1 MSNPNHLGSESQSIV
16 SLKND
21 NSLAASLTERI
32 AATGLQIIRE
42 FFPTNQP
49 ESDAAARLRIELLA
63 EVVAAVGSERFLRA
77 VRDAIAVSRS
87 RWDCS
92 VAKIREMA
100 GLRYEPPQSRV
111 AAAWDFATQTFLN
124 HARLDPEGRYR
135 LEEKVV
141 LRDGVAE
148 VTPIPLV
155 PPAVLRAVQAL
166 GGWSA
171 LADTSNWSFRYKDF
185 RELYRDDSNPRMDRT
200 GSDLERAG

>member
-1 MSNPNHLGSESQSIV
+1 MALSKSGPSSSV
-16 SLKND
+16 SLIENERMAAVG
-21 NSLAASLTERI
+21 LAMV
-32 AATGLQIIRE
+32 RE

-92 VAKIREMA
+92 VARIREMA

-111 AAAWDFATQTFLN
+111 AVAWDFATQTFLN

>member
-1 MSNPNHLGSESQSIV
+1 LSIENERV
-16 SLKND
+16 AAVG
-21 NSLAASLTERI
+21 LAA
-32 AATGLQIIRE
+32 IRE
-42 FFPTNQP
+42 MFPTNQP

-63 EVVAAVGSERFLRA
+63 EIVALVGPDRYQRA

-92 VAKIREMA
+92 VARIREMA

-111 AAAWDFATQTFLN
+111 AAAWDFTCQTFLN

-148 VTPIPLV
+148 VTPIPDV
-155 PPAVLRAVQAL
+155 PLAVWRAVQAM

-171 LADTSNWSFRYKDF
+171 LADPSNWSFRFKDF
-185 RELYRDDSNPRMDRT
+185 KELYCESNPRIDA
-200 GSDLERAG
+200 LEKRRRRA

>member
-171 LADTSNWSFRYKDF
+171 LADTSNWSYRFKDF
-185 RELYRDDSNPRMDRT
+185 RELYTENPNPHIDRP

>member
-1 MSNPNHLGSESQSIV
+1 MG
-16 SLKND
+16 
-21 NSLAASLTERI
+21 I
-32 AATGLQIIRE
+32 AMTRE
-42 FFPTNQP
+42 MFPTNQP

-63 EVVAAVGSERFLRA
+63 EVVAIVGSERFLRA
-77 VRDAIAVSRS
+77 VKDAIAVSRS

-92 VAKIREMA
+92 VSRIREMA

-111 AAAWDFATQTFLN
+111 AAAWNFATQTFLN

-148 VTPIPLV
+148 VTPIPEV
-155 PPAVLRAVQAL
+155 PQAVWRAVQAL

-171 LADTSNWSFRYKDF
+171 LADTSNWSYRFKDF
-185 RELYRDDSNPRMDRT
+185 KELYRDDFSPRIDQPGT
-200 GSDLERAG
+200 DLERAG

>member
-92 VAKIREMA
+92 VARIREMA

-111 AAAWDFATQTFLN
+111 AVAWDFATQTFLN

>member
-1 MSNPNHLGSESQSIV
+1 MAAVG
-16 SLKND
+16 
-21 NSLAASLTERI
+21 LAMV
-32 AATGLQIIRE
+32 RE

-63 EVVAAVGSERFLRA
+63 EVVDAVGYEHFLRA

-92 VAKIREMA
+92 VARIREMA

-155 PPAVLRAVQAL
+155 PQAVLRAVQAL

-185 RELYRDDSNPRMDRT
+185 RELYRDDSNPHIDRT

>member
-1 MSNPNHLGSESQSIV
+1 MALSKSGPNSSVSSIENERV
-16 SLKND
+16 AAVG
-21 NSLAASLTERI
+21 LAA
-32 AATGLQIIRE
+32 IRE
-42 FFPTNQP
+42 MFPTTQP

-63 EVVAAVGSERFLRA
+63 EVVAIVGPERYRQA

-92 VAKIREMA
+92 VARIREMA

-111 AAAWDFATQTFLN
+111 AAAWNFATQTFLN

-148 VTPIPLV
+148 VTPIPDV
-155 PPAVLRAVQAL
+155 PLAVWRAVQGM

-171 LADTSNWSFRYKDF
+171 LADTSNWSFRFKDF
-185 RELYRDDSNPRMDRT
+185 KDLYCESSPRIDS
-200 GSDLERAG
+200 LEKTC

>member
-1 MSNPNHLGSESQSIV
+1 MSKSGPNSSVSSIENERV
-16 SLKND
+16 
-21 NSLAASLTERI
+21 AA
-32 AATGLQIIRE
+32 AGLVAIRE
-42 FFPTNQP
+42 MFPTNQP

-63 EVVAAVGSERFLRA
+63 EIVALVGPDRYQRA

-92 VAKIREMA
+92 VARIREMA

-111 AAAWDFATQTFLN
+111 AAAWNFATQTFLN

-155 PPAVLRAVQAL
+155 PPAVWRAVQAL

-171 LADTSNWSFRYKDF
+171 LADTSNWSYRFKDF
-185 RELYRDDSNPRMDRT
+185 KELYRDDLSPRIDRP